1 MSEQETQTARQSW
14 PLQVLLWLTDSRV
27 ASPAR
32 LWRGRLAA
40 ALILLAEIAT
50 AAMLVGGVQVTPL
63 PAWLPL
69 SGKTVGLLLA
79 LLWLVLWLVNRQGY
93 TTWAGIGMALAALGT
108 ALVMVAAAGP
118 LAPHA
123 ITLMVPVILAGLFGP
138 PISALVMALL
148 TGAGYATLN
157 VQANATYL
165 NDLLAG
171 KQAAQT
177 AVVYASLIVVAVVAW
192 LFARTSQQVLTQAQE
207 TRRELVAQRDLLF
220 QRLDT
225 QTRQLQAT
233 VRVARAIAGSRD
245 LDKLLGDMV
254 RLVQETFGYYHVQ
267 VFLTDA
273 EQGYAVLRQSTG
285 EVGRALLARGH
296 RLPIGS
302 LSVIGQ
308 VTATGRPVIAR
319 DTDTDPVHR
328 RNELL
333 PNTRSEMALPLI
345 VGDQVIGALDLQSEQ
360 PDAFQP
366 EAIPTL
372 QALSDL
378 LAIAIQNAR
387 LFEQAEQN
395 LRELRELSHE
405 MTQRSWADFLAEAR
419 EEERRQV
426 YGPEDSALQV
436 QRSRIVEQV
445 LSAGSVI
452 VSTGKDGRPA
462 FLAAPIVVRD
472 EVIGVLGVEP
482 EGPREWTQDDLQIL
496 EAIASRTAQ
505 AVENARL
512 YIQAQ
517 QAAERERLVNAI
529 AARLQRAP
537 SLAMLLESATKELA
551 AALGTDQVYAE
562 ISLERPLARQRK
574 QVSTSEEGGEEEP
587 APPEVPGELAAPDEP
602 QEARAEP

>member
-1 MSEQETQTARQSW
+1 MSEQETQTVRQSW

-27 ASPAR
+27 PSPAH

-40 ALILLAEIAT
+40 VLILLAELAT

-69 SGKTVGLLLA
+69 SGKAVGLLLA
-79 LLWLVLWLVNRQGY
+79 LLWLVLWLANRQGY
-93 TTWAGIGMALAALGT
+93 TAWAGIGMALAALGT

-138 PISALVMALL
+138 PISALLLALL
-148 TGAGYATLN
+148 TGAGYAALN
-157 VQANATYL
+157 VQANAAYL

-171 KQAAQT
+171 RQAAQT
-177 AVVYASLIVVAVVAW
+177 AVVYVSLIVVAVVAW
-192 LFARTSQQVLTQAQE
+192 LFARTSQRVLAQAQE
-207 TRRELVAQRDLLF
+207 ARTELVTQRDLLF
-220 QRLDT
+220 RRLDT

-333 PNTRSEMALPLI
+333 PNTRSEMALPLV
-345 VGDQVIGALDLQSEQ
+345 VGDQIIGALDLQSEQ

-395 LRELRELSHE
+395 LRELRELSRE
-405 MTQRSWADFLAEAR
+405 ITQRSWADFLAEAR

-436 QRSRIVEQV
+436 QRSHIVEQV

-452 VSTGKDGRPA
+452 ISTGKDGRPA

-482 EGPREWTQDDLQIL
+482 DGPREWTQDDLQIL
-496 EAIASRTAQ
+496 EAIASRTAL

-517 QAAERERLVNAI
+517 QAVERERLVNAI
-529 AARLQRAP
+529 AARMQRAP

-562 ISLERPLARQRK
+562 ISLERPLAHQRK
-574 QVSTSEEGGEEEP
+574 QVSTPEEEEEP
-587 APPEVPGELAAPDEP
+587 APPETPGELAAPDEP

>member
-1 MSEQETQTARQSW
+1 MSEREAQTTRQSRL
-14 PLQVLLWLTDSRV
+14 LQAVLWLTEARV
-27 ASPAR
+27 PHAAR
-32 LWRGRLAA
+32 QWRGRLAA
-40 ALILLAEIAT
+40 VLISLAALFTATALLAGI
-50 AAMLVGGVQVTPL
+50 QVTPL
-63 PAWLPL
+63 PAQMPL
-69 SGKTVGLLLA
+69 SGRWMGLLLI
-79 LLWLVLWLVNRQGY
+79 LVWLALWLVNRQGY
-93 TTWAGIGMALAALGT
+93 TAWAGIGL
-108 ALVMVAAAGP
+108 ALVTLGVSLLMVAAAGP

-138 PISALVMALL
+138 PISAIAL
-148 TGAGYATLN
+148 A
-157 VQANATYL
+157 
-165 NDLLAG
+165 LLAG
-171 KQAAQT
+171 GGYAALNLQANPAYFGDLFSNRQAAQT
-177 AVVYASLIVVAVVAW
+177 VVVYASLIVVAVVAW
-192 LFARTSQQVLTQAQE
+192 LFTRTSQQALMQAQE
-207 TRRELVAQRDLLF
+207 ARSELVAQRDLLF
-220 QRLDT
+220 RRLDA

-245 LDKLLGDMV
+245 LDKLLGDAV
-254 RLVQETFGYYHVQ
+254 RLVRETFGYHHVQ

-273 EQGYAVLRQSTG
+273 EQGYAVLRQSSAEAG
-285 EVGRALLARGH
+285 KALVARGH

-308 VTATGRPVIAR
+308 VTASGQPVIAR
-319 DTDTDPVHR
+319 DTDLDSVHR
-328 RNELL
+328 RDELL
-333 PNTRSEMALPLI
+333 PNTRSEMALPLV
-345 VGDQVIGALDLQSEQ
+345 VGDEVIGALDLQSEL

-366 EAIPTL
+366 ETIPTL

-395 LRELRELSHE
+395 LRELRELSRE
-405 MTQRSWADFLAEAR
+405 VTQRGWADFLAEVR

-426 YGPEDSALQV
+426 YGPEDNALQV
-436 QRSRIVEQV
+436 QRSHIVEQV

-452 VSTGKDGRPA
+452 ISTGKDGRPA
-462 FLAAPIVVRD
+462 FLAAPIVVRN

-482 EGPREWTQDDLQIL
+482 DGPREWTQDDLQIL
-496 EAIASRTAQ
+496 EAIANRTAL

-529 AARLQRAP
+529 AARMQRAP

-574 QVSTSEEGGEEEP
+574 QVSAPEEEEP
-587 APPEVPGELAAPDEP
+587 APQETSGELTAPDEP